1 MVEFVY
7 DNEGNSAF
15 WDDGDAFNKYMSET
29 LGDTVEGGL
38 DVANESWFKH
48 DTGGTITAVD
58 DLEDWVRR
66 NLDLSLAPNCKIIDI
81 YNDDMP
87 SIFVGIQG
95 PENEIEEIKNWQP
108 SIWEFKL
115 NPNYVNKIGSS
126 TYELVFGLPDYID
139 VNPDGFGRN
148 DNEPSLEE
156 NKEPAENKLEEN
168 KIKESAAR
176 VQCADELKALVS
188 RFVAGLTSIDLKG
201 ETYEEKFGHRV
212 NDMAELMIKEAKW
225 VGFPLEA
232 LKYLP
237 WIVNPNCLFLGP
249 IDIGDLCNTIEGKLH
264 EMNENKEPAENKL
277 DESRIPHHFNVPS
290 AFDCVIDMCGVFDR
304 VSGIDFKDQI
314 HLRVRGGGTSQFD
327 NIGLSVQSAIDYCD
341 QNDCEIDGAQI
352 CKGNDILYWVYF
364 ANGSPI
370 HFSSK
375 KPDRLDDFKSYSK
388 EEFRRDIQQIAEDIK
403 AY

>member
-15 WDDGDAFNKYMSET
+15 WDDGEAFNKYMSET

-38 DVANESWFKH
+38 EVANESWFKH

-95 PENEIEEIKNWQP
+95 PENEIEEIKNWEP
-108 SIWEFKL
+108 SIWEFKC
-115 NPNYVNKIGSS
+115 NKNYVNRIGSS
-126 TYELVFGLPDYID
+126 TYEFVFGLPDYID
-139 VNPDGFGRN
+139 VNPDGFGHN
-148 DNEPSLEE
+148 DNEPMEE
-156 NKEPAENKLEEN
+156 SKEPAENKLEEN
-168 KIKESAAR
+168 KMKESAAR

-188 RFVAGLTSIDLKG
+188 RFVAGFSSIDLKG
-201 ETYEEKFGHRV
+201 ETYEEKFGNRV
-212 NDMAELMIKEAKW
+212 NDLAELMIKEANW
-225 VGFPLEA
+225 VGFPTEA

-237 WIVNPNCLFLGP
+237 WIVNPNCLCLGP
-249 IDIGDLCNTIEGKLH
+249 IDIGDLCNTIEGKLR
-264 EMNENKEPAENKL
+264 EMRESTEPTEDKL
-277 DESRIPHHFNVPS
+277 EEGRIPHHYIVPP
-290 AFDCVIDMCGVFDR
+290 AFECVIDMCHVFDKI
-304 VSGIDFKDQI
+304 SGVDFKDQI
-314 HLRVRGGGTSQFD
+314 HLRVRGEGTSEFD
-327 NIGLSVQSAIDYCD
+327 NIGLNIQDAINYCD
-341 QNDCEIDGAQI
+341 QNDCEIDGVQI
-352 CKGNDILYWVYF
+352 CKGNDILYMVYL
-364 ANGSPI
+364 AGGMNPI

-375 KPDRLDDFKSYSK
+375 KPDRLDDFKSYTK
-388 EEFRRDIQQIAEDIK
+388 EEFRRDLQQVAEDIK

>member
-15 WDDGDAFNKYMSET
+15 WDDGEAFNKYMSEI

-95 PENEIEEIKNWQP
+95 PENEIEELKHWEP

-148 DNEPSLEE
+148 DNEPMEE
-156 NKEPAENKLEEN
+156 SKEPAENKLEEN
-168 KIKESAAR
+168 KMKEAAVR
-176 VQCADELKALVS
+176 IQNADELKALVS
-188 RFVAGLTSIDLKG
+188 RFCNDLSVPDIRG
-201 ETYEEKFGHRV
+201 ETFEEKKANRIH
-212 NDMAELMIKEAKW
+212 DLAELLIKEANW
-225 VGFPLEA
+225 VGFPTPA
-232 LKYLP
+232 LKWLP
-237 WIVNPNCLFLGP
+237 WILNPKCLCLGV
-249 IDIGDLCNTIEGKLH
+249 IGLDELCNEVEAQLKMKEST
-264 EMNENKEPAENKL
+264 EPADNKL
-277 DESRIPHHFNVPS
+277 EEGRIPKNIDVPDPL
-290 AFDCVIDMCGVFDR
+290 DCVLMMCGALKGVGNWH
-304 VSGIDFKDQI
+304 VA
-314 HLRVRGGGTSQFD
+314 LNGGGGSDFESID
-327 NIGLSVQSAIDYCD
+327 NNEDWAIKFLEERGDINAARIGGLRTIAYKVYL
-341 QNDCEIDGAQI
+341 NTGREIQWVAQR
-352 CKGNDILYWVYF
+352 
-364 ANGSPI
+364 
-370 HFSSK
+370 
-375 KPDRLDDFKSYSK
+375 PDLDDFKSYSK
-388 EEFRRDIQQIAEDIK
+388 EEFKRDLAAVVDDLRDYKEI
-403 AY
+403 

>member
-15 WDDGDAFNKYMSET
+15 WDDGEAFNKYMSET

-48 DTGGTITAVD
+48 DTGGTLTAVD

-95 PENEIEEIKNWQP
+95 PENEIEELKHWEP

-126 TYELVFGLPDYID
+126 TYEFVFGLPDYID

-148 DNEPSLEE
+148 DNEPMEE
-156 NKEPAENKLEEN
+156 SKEPAENKLEEN
-168 KIKESAAR
+168 KMKEAAAR

-188 RFVAGLTSIDLKG
+188 RFVAGFSSIDLKG
-201 ETYEEKFGHRV
+201 ETYEERYGNRI
-212 NDMAELMIKEAKW
+212 NDLAELMIKEAQW
-225 VGFPLEA
+225 VGFPTEA

-237 WIVNPNCLFLGP
+237 WIVNQNCLCLGP
-249 IDIGDLCNTIEGKLH
+249 IELGEFCNVIERKLH
-264 EMNENKEPAENKL
+264 EMNESKEPADNKL
-277 DESRIPHHFNVPS
+277 EEGRIPKDINVPDPL
-290 AFDCVIDMCGVFDR
+290 DCVLMMCGALKGVGNWH
-304 VSGIDFKDQI
+304 VA
-314 HLRVRGGGTSQFD
+314 LNGGGSSDFESID
-327 NIGLSVQSAIDYCD
+327 NNEDWAIKFLEERGDINAARIGGLRTIAYKVYL
-341 QNDCEIDGAQI
+341 NTGREIQWVAQR
-352 CKGNDILYWVYF
+352 
-364 ANGSPI
+364 
-370 HFSSK
+370 
-375 KPDRLDDFKSYSK
+375 PDLDDFKSYSK
-388 EEFRRDIQQIAEDIK
+388 EEFKRDLAAVVDDLRDYKEI
-403 AY
+403 

>member
-15 WDDGDAFNKYMSET
+15 WDDGEAFNKYMSET
-29 LGDTVEGGL
+29 LGDTVDGGL

-48 DTGGTITAVD
+48 DTGGTLTAVD

-95 PENEIEEIKNWQP
+95 PENEIEELKHWEP

-139 VNPDGFGRN
+139 VNPDGFGHN
-148 DNEPSLEE
+148 DNEPMEE
-156 NKEPAENKLEEN
+156 SKEPAENKLEEN
-168 KIKESAAR
+168 KMKEAAAR

-188 RFVAGLTSIDLKG
+188 RFVAGFSSIDLKG
-201 ETYEEKFGHRV
+201 ETYEEKYGNRI
-212 NDMAELMIKEAKW
+212 NDLAELMIKEAQW
-225 VGFPLEA
+225 VGFPTEA

-237 WIVNPNCLFLGP
+237 WIVNQNCLCLGP
-249 IDIGDLCNTIEGKLH
+249 IELGEFCNVIERKLH
-264 EMNENKEPAENKL
+264 EMNESKEPADNKL
-277 DESRIPHHFNVPS
+277 EEGRIPKDINVPDPL
-290 AFDCVIDMCGVFDR
+290 DCVLMMCGALKGVGNWH
-304 VSGIDFKDQI
+304 VS
-314 HLRVRGGGTSQFD
+314 LNGGGSSDFESID
-327 NIGLSVQSAIDYCD
+327 NNEDWAIKFLEERGDINAARIGGLRTIAYKVYL
-341 QNDCEIDGAQI
+341 NTGREIQWVAQR
-352 CKGNDILYWVYF
+352 
-364 ANGSPI
+364 
-370 HFSSK
+370 
-375 KPDRLDDFKSYSK
+375 PDLDDFKSYSK
-388 EEFRRDIQQIAEDIK
+388 EEFKRDLAAVVDDLRDYKEI
-403 AY
+403 

>member
-15 WDDGDAFNKYMSET
+15 WDDGEAFNKYMSEI

-95 PENEIEEIKNWQP
+95 PENEIEELKHWEP

-148 DNEPSLEE
+148 DNEPMEE
-156 NKEPAENKLEEN
+156 SKEPAENKLEEN
-168 KIKESAAR
+168 NMKEAAIR
-176 VQCADELKALVS
+176 IQNADELKALVS
-188 RFVAGLTSIDLKG
+188 RFCNDLSVPDIRG
-201 ETYEEKFGHRV
+201 ETFEEKKANRIH
-212 NDMAELMIKEAKW
+212 DLAELLIKEANW
-225 VGFPLEA
+225 VGFPTPA
-232 LKYLP
+232 LKWLP
-237 WIVNPNCLFLGP
+237 WILNPKCLCLGV
-249 IDIGDLCNTIEGKLH
+249 IGLDELCNEVEAQLKMKEST
-264 EMNENKEPAENKL
+264 EPADNKL
-277 DESRIPHHFNVPS
+277 EEGRIPKNIDVPDPL
-290 AFDCVIDMCGVFDR
+290 DCVLMMCGALKGVGNWH
-304 VSGIDFKDQI
+304 VA
-314 HLRVRGGGTSQFD
+314 LNGGGSSDFESID
-327 NIGLSVQSAIDYCD
+327 NNEDWAIKFLEERGDINAARIGGLRTIAYKVYL
-341 QNDCEIDGAQI
+341 NTGREIQWVAQR
-352 CKGNDILYWVYF
+352 
-364 ANGSPI
+364 
-370 HFSSK
+370 
-375 KPDRLDDFKSYSK
+375 PDLDDFKSYSK
-388 EEFRRDIQQIAEDIK
+388 EEFKRDLAAVVDDLRDYKEI
-403 AY
+403 

>member
-15 WDDGDAFNKYMSET
+15 WDDGEAFNKYMSET

-48 DTGGTITAVD
+48 DTGGTLTAVD

-95 PENEIEEIKNWQP
+95 PENEIEELKHWEP

-126 TYELVFGLPDYID
+126 TYEFVFGLPDYID
-139 VNPDGFGRN
+139 VNPDGFGHN
-148 DNEPSLEE
+148 DNEPMEE
-156 NKEPAENKLEEN
+156 SKEPAENKLEEN
-168 KIKESAAR
+168 KMKEAAAR

-188 RFVAGLTSIDLKG
+188 RFVAGFSSIDLKG
-201 ETYEEKFGHRV
+201 ETYEEKYGNRI
-212 NDMAELMIKEAKW
+212 NDLAELMIREANW
-225 VGFPLEA
+225 VGFPTEA

-237 WIVNPNCLFLGP
+237 WIVNQNCLCLGP
-249 IDIGDLCNTIEGKLH
+249 IEIGEFCNVIERKLH
-264 EMNENKEPAENKL
+264 EMRESAEPAEGKL
-277 DESRIPHHFNVPS
+277 EEGRIPKDINVPDPL
-290 AFDCVIDMCGVFDR
+290 DCVLMMCGALKGVGNWH
-304 VSGIDFKDQI
+304 VA
-314 HLRVRGGGTSQFD
+314 LNGGGGSDFESID
-327 NIGLSVQSAIDYCD
+327 NNEDWAIKFLEERGDINAARIGGLRTIAYKVYL
-341 QNDCEIDGAQI
+341 NTGREIQWVAQR
-352 CKGNDILYWVYF
+352 
-364 ANGSPI
+364 
-370 HFSSK
+370 
-375 KPDRLDDFKSYSK
+375 PDLDDFKSYSK
-388 EEFRRDIQQIAEDIK
+388 EEFKRDLAAVVDDLRDYKEI
-403 AY
+403 

>member
-15 WDDGDAFNKYMSET
+15 WDDGEAFNKYMSEI

-95 PENEIEEIKNWQP
+95 PENEIEELKHWEP

-126 TYELVFGLPDYID
+126 TYEFVFGLPDYID

-148 DNEPSLEE
+148 DNEPMEE
-156 NKEPAENKLEEN
+156 SKEPTENKLEEN
-168 KIKESAAR
+168 NMKEAAIR
-176 VQCADELKALVS
+176 IQNADELKALVS
-188 RFVAGLTSIDLKG
+188 RFCNDLSVPDIRG
-201 ETYEEKFGHRV
+201 ETFEEKKANRIH
-212 NDMAELMIKEAKW
+212 DLAELLIKEANW
-225 VGFPLEA
+225 VGFPTPA
-232 LKYLP
+232 LKWLP
-237 WIVNPNCLFLGP
+237 WILNPKCLCLGV
-249 IDIGDLCNTIEGKLH
+249 IGLDELCNEVEAQLKMKEST
-264 EMNENKEPAENKL
+264 EPADNKL
-277 DESRIPHHFNVPS
+277 EEGRIPKNIDVPDPL
-290 AFDCVIDMCGVFDR
+290 DCVLMMCGALKGVGNWH
-304 VSGIDFKDQI
+304 VA
-314 HLRVRGGGTSQFD
+314 LNGGGSSDFESID
-327 NIGLSVQSAIDYCD
+327 NNEDWAIKFLEERGDINAARIGGLRTIAYKVYL
-341 QNDCEIDGAQI
+341 NTGREIQWVAQR
-352 CKGNDILYWVYF
+352 
-364 ANGSPI
+364 
-370 HFSSK
+370 
-375 KPDRLDDFKSYSK
+375 PDLDDFKSYSK
-388 EEFRRDIQQIAEDIK
+388 EEFKRDLAAVVDDLRDYKEI
-403 AY
+403 

>member
-15 WDDGDAFNKYMSET
+15 WDDGEAFNKYMSET

-58 DLEDWVRR
+58 DLEDWVKR

-95 PENEIEEIKNWQP
+95 PENEIEELKHWEP

-148 DNEPSLEE
+148 DNEPMEE
-156 NKEPAENKLEEN
+156 SKEPAENKLEEN
-168 KIKESAAR
+168 KMKEAAVR
-176 VQCADELKALVS
+176 IQNADELKALVS

-212 NDMAELMIKEAKW
+212 NDLAELMIKEARW
-225 VGFPLEA
+225 VGFPTEA

-237 WIVNPNCLFLGP
+237 WIINPNCLCLGP

-264 EMNENKEPAENKL
+264 EMKESTEPADNKL
-277 DESRIPHHFNVPS
+277 EEGRIPKDINVPDPL
-290 AFDCVIDMCGVFDR
+290 DCVLMMCGALKGVGNWHVALNGGGGSDFE
-304 VSGIDFKDQI
+304 GIDNNEDWAIKFLEERGDINAARIQG
-314 HLRVRGGGTSQFD
+314 LRTIAYKVYLNTGR
-327 NIGLSVQSAIDYCD
+327 
-341 QNDCEIDGAQI
+341 EIQWVAQR
-352 CKGNDILYWVYF
+352 
-364 ANGSPI
+364 
-370 HFSSK
+370 
-375 KPDRLDDFKSYSK
+375 PDLDDFKSYSK
-388 EEFRRDIQQIAEDIK
+388 EEFKRDLAAVVDDLRDYKEI
-403 AY
+403 

>member
-15 WDDGDAFNKYMSET
+15 WDDGEAFNKYMSET
-29 LGDTVEGGL
+29 LGDTVDGGL

-95 PENEIEEIKNWQP
+95 PENEIEELKHWEP

-148 DNEPSLEE
+148 DNEPMEE
-156 NKEPAENKLEEN
+156 SKEPAENKLEEN
-168 KIKESAAR
+168 KMNEAAVR
-176 VQCADELKALVS
+176 IQNADELKALVS
-188 RFVAGLTSIDLKG
+188 RFCADLSIPEIRG
-201 ETYEEKFGHRV
+201 ETFEEKKANRIH
-212 NDMAELMIKEAKW
+212 DLAELLIKEANW
-225 VGFPLEA
+225 VGFPTAA
-232 LKYLP
+232 LKWLP
-237 WIVNPNCLFLGP
+237 WILNPKCLCLGV
-249 IDIGDLCNTIEGKLH
+249 IGLDELCNEVEAQLKMKEST
-264 EMNENKEPAENKL
+264 EPADNKL
-277 DESRIPHHFNVPS
+277 EEGRIPKDINVPDPL
-290 AFDCVIDMCGVFDR
+290 DCVLMMCGALKGVGNWHVALNGGGGSDFE
-304 VSGIDFKDQI
+304 GIDNNEDWAIKFLEERGDINAARIQG
-314 HLRVRGGGTSQFD
+314 LRTIAYKVYLNTGR
-327 NIGLSVQSAIDYCD
+327 
-341 QNDCEIDGAQI
+341 EIQWVAQR
-352 CKGNDILYWVYF
+352 
-364 ANGSPI
+364 
-370 HFSSK
+370 
-375 KPDRLDDFKSYSK
+375 PDLDDFKSYSK
-388 EEFRRDIQQIAEDIK
+388 EEFKRDLAAVVDDLRDYKEI
-403 AY
+403 

>member
-15 WDDGDAFNKYMSET
+15 WDDGEAFNKYMSET

-95 PENEIEEIKNWQP
+95 PENEIEELKHWEP

-148 DNEPSLEE
+148 DNEPMEE
-156 NKEPAENKLEEN
+156 SKEPAENKLEEN
-168 KIKESAAR
+168 KMNEAAVR
-176 VQCADELKALVS
+176 IQNADELKALVS
-188 RFVAGLTSIDLKG
+188 RFCADLSVPEIRG
-201 ETYEEKFGHRV
+201 ETFEEKKANRIH
-212 NDMAELMIKEAKW
+212 DLAELLIKEANW
-225 VGFPLEA
+225 VGFPTAA
-232 LKYLP
+232 LKWLP
-237 WIVNPNCLFLGP
+237 WILNPKCLCLGV
-249 IDIGDLCNTIEGKLH
+249 IGLDELCNEVEAQLKMKEST
-264 EMNENKEPAENKL
+264 EPADNKL
-277 DESRIPHHFNVPS
+277 EEGRIPKDINVPDPL
-290 AFDCVIDMCGVFDR
+290 DCVLMMCGALKGVGNWHVALNGGGGSDFE
-304 VSGIDFKDQI
+304 GIDNNEDWAIKFLEERGDINAARIQG
-314 HLRVRGGGTSQFD
+314 LRTIAYKVYLNTGR
-327 NIGLSVQSAIDYCD
+327 
-341 QNDCEIDGAQI
+341 EIQWVAQR
-352 CKGNDILYWVYF
+352 
-364 ANGSPI
+364 
-370 HFSSK
+370 
-375 KPDRLDDFKSYSK
+375 PDLDDFKSYSK
-388 EEFRRDIQQIAEDIK
+388 EEFKRDLAAVVDDLRDYKEI
-403 AY
+403 

>member
-15 WDDGDAFNKYMSET
+15 WDDGEAFNKYMSET

-58 DLEDWVRR
+58 DLEDWVKR
-66 NLDLSLAPNCKIIDI
+66 NLDLSLAPNCKIVDI

-95 PENEIEEIKNWQP
+95 PENEIEELKHWEP

-156 NKEPAENKLEEN
+156 SKEPAENKLEEN
-168 KIKESAAR
+168 KMNEAAVR
-176 VQCADELKALVS
+176 IQNADELKALVS
-188 RFVAGLTSIDLKG
+188 RFCADLSVPDIRG
-201 ETYEEKFGHRV
+201 ETFEEKKANRIH
-212 NDMAELMIKEAKW
+212 DLAELLIKEANW
-225 VGFPLEA
+225 VGFPTPA
-232 LKYLP
+232 LKWLP
-237 WIVNPNCLFLGP
+237 WILNPKCLCLGV
-249 IDIGDLCNTIEGKLH
+249 IGLDELCNEVEAQLKMKEST
-264 EMNENKEPAENKL
+264 EPADNKL
-277 DESRIPHHFNVPS
+277 EEGRIPKDINVPDPL
-290 AFDCVIDMCGVFDR
+290 DCVLMMCGALKGVGNWHVALNGGGGSDFE
-304 VSGIDFKDQI
+304 GIDNNEDWAIKFLEERGDINAARIQG
-314 HLRVRGGGTSQFD
+314 LRTIAYKVYLNTGR
-327 NIGLSVQSAIDYCD
+327 
-341 QNDCEIDGAQI
+341 EIQWVAQR
-352 CKGNDILYWVYF
+352 
-364 ANGSPI
+364 
-370 HFSSK
+370 
-375 KPDRLDDFKSYSK
+375 PDLDDFKSYSK
-388 EEFRRDIQQIAEDIK
+388 EEFKRDLAAVVDDLRDYKEI
-403 AY
+403 

>member
-15 WDDGDAFNKYMSET
+15 WDDGEAFNKYMSET

-95 PENEIEEIKNWQP
+95 PENEIEELKHWEP

-126 TYELVFGLPDYID
+126 TYEFVFGLPDYVD

-148 DNEPSLEE
+148 DNEPMEE
-156 NKEPAENKLEEN
+156 SKEPAENKLEEN
-168 KIKESAAR
+168 NMKEAAIR
-176 VQCADELKALVS
+176 IQNADELKALVS
-188 RFVAGLTSIDLKG
+188 RFCNDLSVPDIRG
-201 ETYEEKFGHRV
+201 ETFEEKKANRIH
-212 NDMAELMIKEAKW
+212 DLAELLIKEANW
-225 VGFPLEA
+225 VGFPTPA
-232 LKYLP
+232 LKWLP
-237 WIVNPNCLFLGP
+237 WILNPKCLCLGV
-249 IDIGDLCNTIEGKLH
+249 IGLDELCNEVEAQLKMKEST
-264 EMNENKEPAENKL
+264 EPADNKL
-277 DESRIPHHFNVPS
+277 EEGRIPKDINVPDPL
-290 AFDCVIDMCGVFDR
+290 DCVLMMCGALKGVGNWHVALNGGGGSDFE
-304 VSGIDFKDQI
+304 GIDNNEDWAIKFLEERGDINAARIQG
-314 HLRVRGGGTSQFD
+314 LRTIAYKVYLNTGR
-327 NIGLSVQSAIDYCD
+327 
-341 QNDCEIDGAQI
+341 EIQWVAQR
-352 CKGNDILYWVYF
+352 
-364 ANGSPI
+364 
-370 HFSSK
+370 
-375 KPDRLDDFKSYSK
+375 PDLDDFKSYSK
-388 EEFRRDIQQIAEDIK
+388 EEFKRDLAAVVDDLRDYKEI
-403 AY
+403 

>member
-15 WDDGDAFNKYMSET
+15 WDDGDAFNKYMTET

-58 DLEDWVRR
+58 DLEDWVKR

-95 PENEIEEIKNWQP
+95 PENEIEELKHWEP

-168 KIKESAAR
+168 KMKEAAVR
-176 VQCADELKALVS
+176 IQNADELKALVT
-188 RFVAGLTSIDLKG
+188 RFCADLSVPDIRG
-201 ETYEEKFGHRV
+201 ETFEEKKANRIQ
-212 NDMAELMIKEAKW
+212 DLAELLIKEANW
-225 VGFPLEA
+225 VGFPTPA
-232 LKYLP
+232 LKWLP
-237 WIVNPNCLFLGP
+237 WILNPRCLCLGV
-249 IDIGDLCNTIEGKLH
+249 IGLDELCNEVEKQLKMKEST
-264 EMNENKEPAENKL
+264 EPADNKL
-277 DESRIPHHFNVPS
+277 DESRIPHHFDLPP
-290 AFDCVIDMCGVFDR
+290 AFECVIDMCNAFDK
-304 VSGIDFKDQI
+304 VSGVDFKDQI

-327 NIGLSVQSAIDYCD
+327 NIGLNVQYAIDYCD
-341 QNDCEIDGAQI
+341 QNDCEIDAVQI

-364 ANGSPI
+364 TGTNPI

-388 EEFRRDIQQIAEDIK
+388 EEFRKDLQQIAEDIK

>member
-15 WDDGDAFNKYMSET
+15 WDDGDVFNKYMSET

-148 DNEPSLEE
+148 DNEPSL
-156 NKEPAENKLEEN
+156 K
-168 KIKESAAR
+168 
-176 VQCADELKALVS
+176 
-188 RFVAGLTSIDLKG
+188 
-201 ETYEEKFGHRV
+201 
-212 NDMAELMIKEAKW
+212 
-225 VGFPLEA
+225 
-232 LKYLP
+232 
-237 WIVNPNCLFLGP
+237 
-249 IDIGDLCNTIEGKLH
+249 
-264 EMNENKEPAENKL
+264 ENKEPAENKL
-277 DESRIPHHFNVPS
+277 DESRIPHHFDLPP
-290 AFDCVIDMCGVFDR
+290 AFECVVDMCNVFDK
-304 VSGIDFKDQI
+304 VSGIEFKDQI
-314 HLRVRGGGTSQFD
+314 HLRVRGGGTSIFD

-341 QNDCEIDGAQI
+341 QNDCEIDAVQI

-364 ANGSPI
+364 TGTNPI

>member
-15 WDDGDAFNKYMSET
+15 WDDGEAFNKYMSEI

-48 DTGGTITAVD
+48 DTGGTLTAVD

-95 PENEIEEIKNWQP
+95 PENEIEELKHWEP

-148 DNEPSLEE
+148 DNEPMEE
-156 NKEPAENKLEEN
+156 SKEPAENKLEEN
-168 KIKESAAR
+168 NMKEAAIR
-176 VQCADELKALVS
+176 IQNADELKALVS
-188 RFVAGLTSIDLKG
+188 RFCNDLSVPDIRG
-201 ETYEEKFGHRV
+201 ETFEEKKANRIH
-212 NDMAELMIKEAKW
+212 DLAELLIKEANW
-225 VGFPLEA
+225 VGFPTPA
-232 LKYLP
+232 LKWLP
-237 WIVNPNCLFLGP
+237 WILNPKCLCLGV
-249 IDIGDLCNTIEGKLH
+249 IGLDELCNEVEAQLKMKEST
-264 EMNENKEPAENKL
+264 EPADNKL
-277 DESRIPHHFNVPS
+277 EEGRIPKNIDVPDPL
-290 AFDCVIDMCGVFDR
+290 DCVLMMCGALKGVGNWH
-304 VSGIDFKDQI
+304 VA
-314 HLRVRGGGTSQFD
+314 LNGGGSSDFESID
-327 NIGLSVQSAIDYCD
+327 NNEDWAIKFLEERGDINAARIGGLRTIAYKVYL
-341 QNDCEIDGAQI
+341 NTGREIQWVAQR
-352 CKGNDILYWVYF
+352 
-364 ANGSPI
+364 
-370 HFSSK
+370 
-375 KPDRLDDFKSYSK
+375 PDLDDFKSYSK
-388 EEFRRDIQQIAEDIK
+388 EEFKRDLAAVVDDLRDYKEI
-403 AY
+403 

>member
-15 WDDGDAFNKYMSET
+15 WDDGEAFNKYMSEI

-95 PENEIEEIKNWQP
+95 PENEIEELKHWEP

-148 DNEPSLEE
+148 DNEPMEE
-156 NKEPAENKLEEN
+156 SKEPTENKLEEN
-168 KIKESAAR
+168 NMKEAAIR
-176 VQCADELKALVS
+176 IQNADELKALVS
-188 RFVAGLTSIDLKG
+188 RFCNDLSVPDIRG
-201 ETYEEKFGHRV
+201 ETFEEKKANRIH
-212 NDMAELMIKEAKW
+212 DLAELLIKEANW
-225 VGFPLEA
+225 VGFPTPA
-232 LKYLP
+232 LKWLP
-237 WIVNPNCLFLGP
+237 WILNPKCLCLGV
-249 IDIGDLCNTIEGKLH
+249 IGLDELCNEVEAQLKMKEST
-264 EMNENKEPAENKL
+264 EPADNKL
-277 DESRIPHHFNVPS
+277 EEGRIPKNIDVPDPL
-290 AFDCVIDMCGVFDR
+290 DCVLMMCGALKGVGNWH
-304 VSGIDFKDQI
+304 VA
-314 HLRVRGGGTSQFD
+314 LNGGGSSDFESID
-327 NIGLSVQSAIDYCD
+327 NNEDWAIKFLEERGDINAARIGGLRTIAYKVYL
-341 QNDCEIDGAQI
+341 NTGREIQWVAQR
-352 CKGNDILYWVYF
+352 
-364 ANGSPI
+364 
-370 HFSSK
+370 
-375 KPDRLDDFKSYSK
+375 PDLDDFKSYSK
-388 EEFRRDIQQIAEDIK
+388 EEFKRDLAAVVDDLRDYKEI
-403 AY
+403 

>member
-15 WDDGDAFNKYMSET
+15 WDDGEAFNKYMSET

-95 PENEIEEIKNWQP
+95 PENEIEELKHWEP

-148 DNEPSLEE
+148 DNEPMEE
-156 NKEPAENKLEEN
+156 SKEPAENKLEEN
-168 KIKESAAR
+168 KMNEAAVR
-176 VQCADELKALVS
+176 IQNADELKALVS
-188 RFVAGLTSIDLKG
+188 RFCADLSVPDIRG
-201 ETYEEKFGHRV
+201 ETFEEKKANRIH
-212 NDMAELMIKEAKW
+212 DLAELLIKEANW
-225 VGFPLEA
+225 VGFPTPA
-232 LKYLP
+232 LKWLP
-237 WIVNPNCLFLGP
+237 WILNPKCLCLGV
-249 IDIGDLCNTIEGKLH
+249 IGLDELCNEVEAQLKMKEST
-264 EMNENKEPAENKL
+264 EPADNKL
-277 DESRIPHHFNVPS
+277 EEGRIPKNIDVPDPL
-290 AFDCVIDMCGVFDR
+290 DCVLMMCGALKGVGNWH
-304 VSGIDFKDQI
+304 VA
-314 HLRVRGGGTSQFD
+314 LNGGGGSDFESID
-327 NIGLSVQSAIDYCD
+327 NNEDWAIKFLEERGDINAARIGGLRTIAYKVYL
-341 QNDCEIDGAQI
+341 NTGREIQWVAQR
-352 CKGNDILYWVYF
+352 
-364 ANGSPI
+364 
-370 HFSSK
+370 
-375 KPDRLDDFKSYSK
+375 PDLDDFKSYSK
-388 EEFRRDIQQIAEDIK
+388 EEFKRDLAAVVDDLRDYKEI
-403 AY
+403 

>member
-15 WDDGDAFNKYMSET
+15 WNDGEAFNKYMSET
-29 LGDTVEGGL
+29 LGDTIEGGL

-48 DTGGTITAVD
+48 DTGGTLTAVD

-95 PENEIEEIKNWQP
+95 PENEIEELKHWEP

-126 TYELVFGLPDYID
+126 TYEFVFGLPDYID

-148 DNEPSLEE
+148 DNEPMKES
-156 NKEPAENKLEEN
+156 KEPAENKLEEN
-168 KIKESAAR
+168 KMNEAAAR

-188 RFVAGLTSIDLKG
+188 RFVAGFSSIDLKG
-201 ETYEEKFGHRV
+201 ETYEERYGNRI
-212 NDMAELMIKEAKW
+212 NDLAELMIKEAQW
-225 VGFPLEA
+225 VGFPTEA

-237 WIVNPNCLFLGP
+237 WIVNQNCLCLGP
-249 IDIGDLCNTIEGKLH
+249 IELGEFCNVIERKLH
-264 EMNENKEPAENKL
+264 EMNESKEPSDNKL
-277 DESRIPHHFNVPS
+277 EEGRIPKDINVPDPL
-290 AFDCVIDMCGVFDR
+290 DCVLMMCGALKGVGNWH
-304 VSGIDFKDQI
+304 VS
-314 HLRVRGGGTSQFD
+314 LNGGGGSDFD
-327 NIGLSVQSAIDYCD
+327 SIDNNEDWAIKFLEERGDINAARICGLRTIAYKVYL
-341 QNDCEIDGAQI
+341 NTGREIQWVAQR
-352 CKGNDILYWVYF
+352 
-364 ANGSPI
+364 
-370 HFSSK
+370 
-375 KPDRLDDFKSYSK
+375 PDLDDFKSYSK
-388 EEFRRDIQQIAEDIK
+388 EEFKRDLAAVVDDLRDYKEI
-403 AY
+403 

>member
-15 WDDGDAFNKYMSET
+15 WDNGEAFNKYMSET

-58 DLEDWVRR
+58 DLEDWVKR
-66 NLDLSLAPNCKIIDI
+66 NLDLSLAPNCKIVDI

-95 PENEIEEIKNWQP
+95 PENEIEELKHWEP

-148 DNEPSLEE
+148 DNEPMEE
-156 NKEPAENKLEEN
+156 SKEPAENKLEEN
-168 KIKESAAR
+168 KMKEAAAR

-188 RFVAGLTSIDLKG
+188 RFVAGFSSIDLKG
-201 ETYEEKFGHRV
+201 ETYEERYGNRI
-212 NDMAELMIKEAKW
+212 NDLAELMIKEAQW
-225 VGFPLEA
+225 VGFPTEA

-237 WIVNPNCLFLGP
+237 WIVNQNCLCLGP
-249 IDIGDLCNTIEGKLH
+249 IELGEFCNVIERKLH
-264 EMNENKEPAENKL
+264 EMNESKESADNKL
-277 DESRIPHHFNVPS
+277 EEGRIPKDINVPDPL
-290 AFDCVIDMCGVFDR
+290 DCVLMMCGALKGVGNWHVALNGGGGSDFE
-304 VSGIDFKDQI
+304 GIDNNEDWAIKFLEERGDINAARIQG
-314 HLRVRGGGTSQFD
+314 LRTIAYKVYLNTGR
-327 NIGLSVQSAIDYCD
+327 
-341 QNDCEIDGAQI
+341 EIQWVAQR
-352 CKGNDILYWVYF
+352 
-364 ANGSPI
+364 
-370 HFSSK
+370 
-375 KPDRLDDFKSYSK
+375 PDLDDFKSYSK
-388 EEFRRDIQQIAEDIK
+388 EEFKRDLAAVVDDLRDYKEI
-403 AY
+403 

>member
-15 WDDGDAFNKYMSET
+15 WDDGEAFNKYMSET
-29 LGDTVEGGL
+29 LGDTIEGGL

-48 DTGGTITAVD
+48 DTGGTLTAVD

-95 PENEIEEIKNWQP
+95 PENEIEELKHWEP

-126 TYELVFGLPDYID
+126 TYEFVFGLPDYID

-148 DNEPSLEE
+148 DNEPMEE
-156 NKEPAENKLEEN
+156 SKEPAENKLEEN
-168 KIKESAAR
+168 KMNEAAAR

-188 RFVAGLTSIDLKG
+188 RFVAGFSSIDLKG
-201 ETYEEKFGHRV
+201 ETYEERYGNRI
-212 NDMAELMIKEAKW
+212 NDLAELMIKEAQW
-225 VGFPLEA
+225 VGFPTEA

-237 WIVNPNCLFLGP
+237 WIVNQNCLCLGP
-249 IDIGDLCNTIEGKLH
+249 IELGEFCNVIERKLH
-264 EMNENKEPAENKL
+264 EMNESKEPSDNKL
-277 DESRIPHHFNVPS
+277 EEGRIPKDINVPDPL
-290 AFDCVIDMCGVFDR
+290 DCVLMMCGALKGVGNWH
-304 VSGIDFKDQI
+304 VS
-314 HLRVRGGGTSQFD
+314 LNGGGGSDFD
-327 NIGLSVQSAIDYCD
+327 SIDNNEDWAIKFLEERGDINAARICGLRTIAYKVYL
-341 QNDCEIDGAQI
+341 NTGREIQWVAQR
-352 CKGNDILYWVYF
+352 
-364 ANGSPI
+364 
-370 HFSSK
+370 
-375 KPDRLDDFKSYSK
+375 PDLDDFKSYSK
-388 EEFRRDIQQIAEDIK
+388 EEFKRDLAAVVDDLRDYKEI
-403 AY
+403 

>member
-48 DTGGTITAVD
+48 DTGGTLTAVD

-95 PENEIEEIKNWQP
+95 PENEIEELKHWEP

-126 TYELVFGLPDYID
+126 TYELVFVLPDYID

-148 DNEPSLEE
+148 DNEPMEE
-156 NKEPAENKLEEN
+156 SKEPAENKLKEN
-168 KIKESAAR
+168 KMKEASGR
-176 VQCADELKALVS
+176 VQCADELKSLVS
-188 RFVAGLTSIDLKG
+188 RFVAGSTSIDLKG
-201 ETYEEKFGHRV
+201 ESYDEKYANRI
-212 NDMAELMIKEAKW
+212 NDLAELMIKEAQW
-225 VGFPLEA
+225 NGFPTEA

-237 WIVNPNCLFLGP
+237 WIINQNCLCLGP
-249 IDIGDLCNTIEGKLH
+249 IEIGEFCNVIERKLH
-264 EMNENKEPAENKL
+264 EMNESKEPAENKL
-277 DESRIPHHFNVPS
+277 KEGRIPHQFTVPP
-290 AFDCVIDMCGVFDR
+290 AFECVIDMCNVFDK
-304 VSGIDFKDQI
+304 VSGVDFKDQI
-314 HLRVRGGGTSQFD
+314 HLRVRNGRSGFE
-327 NIGLSVQSAIDYCD
+327 NVGLNVQSVIDYCD
-341 QNDCEIDGAQI
+341 QNDCEIDGVQI
-352 CKGNDILYWVYF
+352 CKGNNILYEVSF
-364 ANGSPI
+364 TGTNPV

>member
-15 WDDGDAFNKYMSET
+15 WDDGEAFNKYMSET

-38 DVANESWFKH
+38 NVANESWFKH

-95 PENEIEEIKNWQP
+95 PENEIEELKHWEP

-148 DNEPSLEE
+148 DNEPMEE
-156 NKEPAENKLEEN
+156 SKEPAENKLEEN
-168 KIKESAAR
+168 NMKEAAVR
-176 VQCADELKALVS
+176 IQNADELKALVS
-188 RFVAGLTSIDLKG
+188 RFCADLSVPDIRG
-201 ETYEEKFGHRV
+201 ETFEEKKANRIH
-212 NDMAELMIKEAKW
+212 DLAELLIKEANW
-225 VGFPLEA
+225 VGFPTPA
-232 LKYLP
+232 LKWLP
-237 WIVNPNCLFLGP
+237 WILNPKCLCLGV
-249 IDIGDLCNTIEGKLH
+249 IGLDELCNEVEAQLKMKEST
-264 EMNENKEPAENKL
+264 EPADNKL
-277 DESRIPHHFNVPS
+277 EEGRIPKDINVPDPL
-290 AFDCVIDMCGVFDR
+290 DCVLMMCGALKGVGNWHVALNGGGGSDFE
-304 VSGIDFKDQI
+304 GIDNNEDWAIKFLEERGDINAARIQG
-314 HLRVRGGGTSQFD
+314 LRTIAYKVYLNTGH
-327 NIGLSVQSAIDYCD
+327 
-341 QNDCEIDGAQI
+341 EIQWVAQR
-352 CKGNDILYWVYF
+352 
-364 ANGSPI
+364 
-370 HFSSK
+370 
-375 KPDRLDDFKSYSK
+375 PDLDDFKSYSK
-388 EEFRRDIQQIAEDIK
+388 EEFKRDLAAVVDDLRDYKEI
-403 AY
+403 

>member
-15 WDDGDAFNKYMSET
+15 WDDGEAFNKYMSET

-58 DLEDWVRR
+58 DLEDWVKR
-66 NLDLSLAPNCKIIDI
+66 NLDLSLAPNCKIVDI

-95 PENEIEEIKNWQP
+95 PENEIEELKHWEP

-156 NKEPAENKLEEN
+156 SKEPAENKLEEN
-168 KIKESAAR
+168 KMKEAAVR
-176 VQCADELKALVS
+176 IQNADELKALVS
-188 RFVAGLTSIDLKG
+188 RFCADLSVPEIRG
-201 ETYEEKFGHRV
+201 ETFEEKKANRIH
-212 NDMAELMIKEAKW
+212 DLAELLIKEANW
-225 VGFPLEA
+225 VGFPTAA
-232 LKYLP
+232 LKWLP
-237 WIVNPNCLFLGP
+237 WILNPKCLCLGV
-249 IDIGDLCNTIEGKLH
+249 IGLDELCNEVEKQLKMKEGI
-264 EMNENKEPAENKL
+264 EPADNKL
-277 DESRIPHHFNVPS
+277 EEGRIPKDINVPDPL
-290 AFDCVIDMCGVFDR
+290 DCVLMMCGALKGVGNWHVALNGGGSSDFE
-304 VSGIDFKDQI
+304 GIDNNEDWAIKFLEERGDINATRIQG
-314 HLRVRGGGTSQFD
+314 LRTIAYKVYLNTGR
-327 NIGLSVQSAIDYCD
+327 
-341 QNDCEIDGAQI
+341 EIQWVAQR
-352 CKGNDILYWVYF
+352 
-364 ANGSPI
+364 
-370 HFSSK
+370 
-375 KPDRLDDFKSYSK
+375 PDLDDFKSYSK
-388 EEFRRDIQQIAEDIK
+388 EEFKRDLAAVVDDLRDYKEI
-403 AY
+403 

>member
-15 WDDGDAFNKYMSET
+15 WDDGEAFNKYMSET

-58 DLEDWVRR
+58 DLEDWVKR
-66 NLDLSLAPNCKIIDI
+66 NLDLSLAPNCKIVDI

-95 PENEIEEIKNWQP
+95 PENEIEELKHWEP

-148 DNEPSLEE
+148 DNEPMEE
-156 NKEPAENKLEEN
+156 SKEPAENKLEEN
-168 KIKESAAR
+168 KMKEAAAR

-188 RFVAGLTSIDLKG
+188 RFVAGFSSIDLKG
-201 ETYEEKFGHRV
+201 ETYEERYGNRI
-212 NDMAELMIKEAKW
+212 NDLAELMIKEAQW
-225 VGFPLEA
+225 VGFPTEA

-237 WIVNPNCLFLGP
+237 WIVNQNCLCLGP
-249 IDIGDLCNTIEGKLH
+249 IELGEFCNVIERKLH
-264 EMNENKEPAENKL
+264 EMNESKESADNKL
-277 DESRIPHHFNVPS
+277 EEGRIPKDINVPDPL
-290 AFDCVIDMCGVFDR
+290 DCVLMMCGALKGVGNWHVALNGGGGSDFE
-304 VSGIDFKDQI
+304 GIDNNEDWAIKFLEERGDINAARIQG
-314 HLRVRGGGTSQFD
+314 LRTIAYKVYLNTGR
-327 NIGLSVQSAIDYCD
+327 
-341 QNDCEIDGAQI
+341 EIQWVAQR
-352 CKGNDILYWVYF
+352 
-364 ANGSPI
+364 
-370 HFSSK
+370 
-375 KPDRLDDFKSYSK
+375 PDLDDFKSYSK
-388 EEFRRDIQQIAEDIK
+388 EEFKRDLAAVVDDLRDYKEI
-403 AY
+403 